1 MLRNY
6 LLIAIRN
13 LTKRRGYSII
23 NISGLAIG
31 FAVCILMT
39 SYIKQELSYDSMHSN
54 ADRIVR
60 LVYETQSETETRG
73 VAKTP
78 FPVKPTLL
86 NNYPQVEKVVRLY
99 NSTWLSDQSRI
110 QVGTKIFM
118 EEKFFFADSEF
129 FDVFDFT
136 LVKGNPHTALSK
148 TESVVLTESIALK
161 YFGADD
167 PIGKIIRYQNQVD
180 LEVTGVIEDLPQSSH
195 VHFNFLA
202 PVELQ
207 RVLWK
212 IAANNFY
219 DFEEDWNWSG
229 AWSYLLLRPGTD
241 LVSFETQIQSIPDQ
255 FMEQGGSRNINFRT
269 QPLRDIHLHSNLSA
283 EIEPNSSMSQVVG
296 FIAIVLLILI
306 IAIVNFVNLAT
317 ARATERAKEVGLR
330 KVVGALRYQLVAQ
343 FLAEAIVITF
353 ISILISGLLAELV
366 LPLFNTLT
374 ASPVSIDFQD
384 WRVPVLLAA
393 CAIIIGVIAGSY
405 PALYLSSQKPVKTIK
420 GLIDKP
426 STGNLAVRNV
436 LVVLQFSIT
445 TFLIIGILI
454 VKEQI
459 SFMSEKNLGFDKE
472 QIVVLTNGNQLRGYD
487 SFKQKLLTLGPVAE
501 VYRGYMPGES
511 GMSNTFD
518 VEGIDKSVRMGLNY
532 VGDNFTSMFNLRIIA
547 GRKFKSDLS
556 DTTRSA
562 IINESA
568 VRLLGWTPESAI
580 SKKLSFIGGS
590 DNKTQYDL
598 TVIGVINDA
607 NFQSL
612 HREIQPQVFMNETWG
627 RVALKIDPIHWK
639 TTTEAIAGTWSEFVP
654 DWPFDYEFLNEN
666 FASLYENEERL
677 AGVITFFAVIAICI
691 ASMGLIGI
699 VSLTTQYRSREIGI
713 RKVLGASHLSI
724 WTLISRSYLGL
735 LVAAFFLSLPFS
747 YYYAQTWLQSFA
759 FRVSLSPF
767 LFVIGGLLVVL
778 IATISVGWQSL
789 RASRQNPIRLIR
801 QE

>member
-39 SYIKQELSYDSMHSN
+39 SYIKQELSYDSMHSK
-54 ADRIVR
+54 ADRVVR
-60 LVYETQSETETRG
+60 LVYETQSENETRG
-73 VAKTP
+73 IAKTP
-78 FPVKPTLL
+78 FPLKAILR

-110 QVGTKIFM
+110 QADAKIFM
-118 EEKFFFADSEF
+118 EEKFFFADPEF
-129 FDVFDFT
+129 FDVFDFK
-136 LVKGNPHTALSK
+136 LLKGNPHTALSK

-161 YFGADD
+161 YFGAED
-167 PIGKIIRYQNQVD
+167 PIGKIIRYQNQID
-180 LEVTGVIEDLPQSSH
+180 LEVTGVVEDVPQSSH

-229 AWSYLLLRPGTD
+229 AWSYLLLRTETD
-241 LVSFETQIQSIPDQ
+241 LASFEHQIQSIPDQ
-255 FMEQGGSRNINFRT
+255 FMEQGNSRKITFHV
-269 QPLRDIHLHSNLSA
+269 QPIQDIHLHSNLSA
-283 EIEPNSSMSQVVG
+283 EIQPNSSMSQVVG
-296 FIAIVLLILI
+296 FIAIVSLILI

-330 KVVGALRYQLVAQ
+330 KVVGALRHQLVSQ

-393 CAIIIGVIAGSY
+393 CAIIIGIIAGSY

-420 GLIDKP
+420 GLVDKP
-426 STGNLAVRNV
+426 SAGNLAVRNV

-454 VKEQI
+454 VKNQI
-459 SFMSEKNLGFDKE
+459 SFMSEKSLGFDKD
-472 QIVVLTNGNQLRGYD
+472 QIVILTNGNQLRGYD
-487 SFKQKLLTLGPVAE
+487 SFKQKLLTLGPVTD

-518 VEGIDKSVRMGLNY
+518 VEGIDKSVRLGLNY
-532 VGDNFTSMFNLRIIA
+532 VGDNFTSMFNLKIIA
-547 GRKFKSDLS
+547 GRKFKPDLS
-556 DTTRSA
+556 DTSKSA

-568 VRLLGWTPESAI
+568 VRLLGWNPESAI
-580 SKKLSFIGGS
+580 SKKISFIGGS
-590 DNKTQYDL
+590 DNKTRYDL

-612 HREIQPQVFMNETWG
+612 HREVQPQVFMNETWG
-627 RVALKIDPIHWK
+627 KIALKIDPVHWK
-639 TTTEAIAGTWSEFVP
+639 TASAAVSGTWSDFVP

-677 AGVITFFAVIAICI
+677 ARVITFFAVIAICI
-691 ASMGLIGI
+691 ASMGLVGI

-713 RKVLGASHLSI
+713 RKVLGASRMSI
-724 WTLISRSYLGL
+724 WVLISRNYLVL
-735 LVAAFFLSLPFS
+735 LTAAFFLSLPFS
-747 YYYAQTWLQSFA
+747 YYYAQSWLQSFA

-767 LFVIGGLLVVL
+767 LFVFGGILVVV

-789 RASRQNPIRLIR
+789 RASRQNPIQLIR
-801 QE
+801 QD

>member
-39 SYIKQELSYDSMHSN
+39 SYIRQELSYDSMHSR

-60 LVYETQSETETRG
+60 LVYETQSENETRG
-73 VAKTP
+73 IAKTP
-78 FPVKPTLL
+78 FPVKATLL
-86 NNYPQVEKVVRLY
+86 NDYPQVEKVVRLY

-118 EEKFFFADSEF
+118 EEKFFFADPEF
-129 FDVFDFT
+129 FDVFDFK
-136 LVKGNPHTALSK
+136 LVKGNPHTALNK
-148 TESVVLTESIALK
+148 TESVALTKSTALK
-161 YFGADD
+161 YFGEQD

-180 LEVTGVIEDLPQSSH
+180 LEVTGVVEDLPQSSH
-195 VHFNFLA
+195 VHFNLLA

-229 AWSYLLLRPGTD
+229 AWSYLLLRPETD
-241 LVSFETQIQSIPDQ
+241 LVSFERQIQSIPDQ
-255 FMEQGGSRNINFRT
+255 FMERGSSLNITFHT
-269 QPLRDIHLHSNLSA
+269 QPLRDIHLQSNLSA

-296 FIAIVLLILI
+296 FIAIVSLILI

-330 KVVGALRYQLVAQ
+330 KVVGALRHQLVAQ

-366 LPLFNTLT
+366 LPFFNSLT
-374 ASPVSIDFQD
+374 ASPISIDFQD

-393 CAIIIGVIAGSY
+393 CAVIIGVIAGSY

-420 GLIDKP
+420 GLLEKP
-426 STGNLAVRNV
+426 SAGNLAVRNA

-454 VKEQI
+454 VKSQI
-459 SFMSEKNLGFDKE
+459 SFMSEKNLGFDKD
-472 QIVVLTNGNQLRGYD
+472 QIVILTNGNQLRGYD
-487 SFKQKLLTLGPVAE
+487 SFKQKLLTLGPVTD
-501 VYRGYMPGES
+501 VYRGYMPGEP

-518 VEGIDKSVRMGLNY
+518 VEGIDKSVRLGLNY
-532 VGDNFTSMFNLRIIA
+532 VGDNFTSMFNLKIIA
-547 GRKFKSDLS
+547 GRKFESDLS
-556 DTTRSA
+556 DTTKSA
-562 IINESA
+562 MINESA
-568 VRLLGWTPESAI
+568 VRLLGWTPENAI
-580 SKKLSFIGGS
+580 SKKLSFVGGS
-590 DNKTQYDL
+590 DNKTRYDL

-627 RVALKIDPIHWK
+627 KIALKIDHANWK
-639 TTTEAIAGTWSEFVP
+639 TTSTAISGAWSDLVP
-654 DWPFDYEFLNEN
+654 DWPFDYQFLNEN
-666 FASLYENEERL
+666 FASLYESEERL
-677 AGVITFFAVIAICI
+677 ARVVTFFAVIAICI
-691 ASMGLIGI
+691 ASMGLVGI

-713 RKVLGASHLSI
+713 RKVLGASRLSI
-724 WTLISRSYLGL
+724 WVLISRNYLVL
-735 LVAAFFLSLPFS
+735 LTAAFLLSLPFS
-747 YYYAQTWLQSFA
+747 YYYAQSWLQSFA
-759 FRVSLSPF
+759 FRVNLSPV
-767 LFVIGGLLVVL
+767 LFVIGGILVVL

-789 RASRQNPIRLIR
+789 RASRQNPIQLIR